1 MARKINS
8 IYIKKY
14 DLITYI
20 FPNFNCVVISLL
32 LKQSIPILLNV
43 ANFSNL

>member
-8 IYIKKY
+8 IYIKQY
-14 DLITYI
+14 DWITYR
-20 FPNFNCVVISLL
+20 FPNFNCFVISLL
-32 LKQSIPILLNV
+32 LEQSFPILLNV